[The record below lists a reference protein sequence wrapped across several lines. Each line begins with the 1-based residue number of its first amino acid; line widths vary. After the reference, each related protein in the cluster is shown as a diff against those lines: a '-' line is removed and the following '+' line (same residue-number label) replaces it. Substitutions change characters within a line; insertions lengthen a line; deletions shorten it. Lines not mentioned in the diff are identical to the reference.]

1 MDIKV
6 QSENTTIFYHSKL
19 GLHDLTSLMGYLFGR
34 NHITHWEVLE
44 YISSEIYRE
53 RNEEQYNI
61 EKNYL
66 LGDLS

>member
-1 MDIKV
+1 MYIKV
-6 QSENTTIFYHSKL
+6 QSENTTIFHNCEL
-19 GLHDLTSLMGYLFGR
+19 GLHDLTSLMGYLFG
-34 NHITHWEVLE
+34 NNLITHWEILE
-44 YISSEIYRE
+44 YIPDEIYKK

>member
-1 MDIKV
+1 MYIKV
-6 QSENTTIFYHSKL
+6 QSTDTTIFYTSKL
-19 GLHDLTSLMGYLFGR
+19 GLHDLTSLMGYLFCR

-44 YISSEIYRE
+44 YIPDEVIRE
-53 RNEEQYNI
+53 RNEKQYNI